1 MVEANRCSQEAGF
14 LLNQSLGNKIIKIR
28 VSTTW
33 NSDNKYY
40 NKKDFPTLSPYMN
53 EKYTLLNVVNNCAN
67 TSNQVYGMSFCII
80 KGYRVPSD
88 YASICVVAD
97 TLYNQVLTLDFF
109 VFKTLILSTI
119 NPVNTLT
126 SCIFT
131 EYYATKP

>member
-1 MVEANRCSQEAGF
+1 MFLKAMF

-53 EKYTLLNVVNNCAN
+53 EKYTLLNVLNNCAT
-67 TSNQVYGMSFCII
+67 TSTQETYGMSFCIV

-88 YASICVVAD
+88 YSSICVIAD
-97 TLYNQVLTLDFF
+97 ASYNQVLSLDFLF
-109 VFKTLILSTI
+109 LKL
-119 NPVNTLT
+119 
-126 SCIFT
+126 
-131 EYYATKP
+131 

>member
-1 MVEANRCSQEAGF
+1 MEIIGKTNRCSQEAVF

-88 YASICVVAD
+88 YDSICVVAD
-97 TLYNQVLTLDFF
+97 ALYNQVLTLDFLF
-109 VFKTLILSTI
+109 LKL
-119 NPVNTLT
+119 
-126 SCIFT
+126 
-131 EYYATKP
+131 